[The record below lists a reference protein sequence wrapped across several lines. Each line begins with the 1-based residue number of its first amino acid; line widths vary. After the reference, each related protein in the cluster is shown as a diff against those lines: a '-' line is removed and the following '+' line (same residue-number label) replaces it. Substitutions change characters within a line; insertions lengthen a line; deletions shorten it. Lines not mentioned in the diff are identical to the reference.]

1 MFNEKKSLDSTK
13 DKADFLVGFHGS
25 YPNYFINIQQDD
37 LPDFFDLLTNLSKL
51 SEEEASKRFGKYG
64 INRANKDFWE
74 HYDWF
79 QERFNKD
86 QPVQSGL
93 FDLNRY
99 YHEASANPNGTD
111 L

>member
-1 MFNEKKSLDSTK
+1 MLSNFTGNFS
-13 DKADFLVGFHGS
+13 HGS
-25 YPNYFINIQQDD
+25 YPNYFIDIHQDD
-37 LPDFFDLLTNLSKL
+37 LPDFFDILANLDETNK
-51 SEEEASKRFGKYG
+51 EETQKRFDKYG
-64 INRANKDFWE
+64 INRAEKDFWE

-99 YHEASANPNGTD
+99 YFRASD
-111 L
+111 QSQM